1 MRAGKRLLL
10 TTQQRNYNSG
20 MRQLKFHERKLL
32 KKVDFLQWKSEN
44 NHREL
49 EVSLFGTPPLLQLA
63 VALHFRQ
70 GFVSVSLQSGLFVCL
85 QIMRRYHIQG
95 RDDYKK
101 YSKLCGMVTRLVH
114 FLKKLDSSDPTRIEL
129 TDQMLEK

>member
-1 MRAGKRLLL
+1 
-10 TTQQRNYNSG
+10 

-49 EVSLFGTPPLLQLA
+49 EVCSVPIVKLSVLRQRQHAST
-63 VALHFRQ
+63 ALW
-70 GFVSVSLQSGLFVCL
+70 SVM

-101 YSKLCGMVTRLVH
+101 YSKLCGVVTRLVH
-114 FLKKLDSSDPTRIEL
+114 FLKKLESADTVRIEL
-129 TDQMLEK
+129 TDQLLEKYKTSSCCACLTPCNLEAYFCLA

>member
-1 MRAGKRLLL
+1 
-10 TTQQRNYNSG
+10 

-32 KKVDFLQWKSEN
+32 KKVDFLQWKSES

-49 EVSLFGTPPLLQLA
+49 EVNDLLGAHTFMRQQQLTASCLF
-63 VALHFRQ
+63 
-70 GFVSVSLQSGLFVCL
+70 L

-101 YSKLCGMVTRLVH
+101 YSKLCGNVTRLVH
-114 FLKKLDSSDPTRIEL
+114 FLKKLSPTDPVRMQL
-129 TDQMLEK
+129 TDELLEK

>member
-1 MRAGKRLLL
+1 
-10 TTQQRNYNSG
+10 

-49 EVSLFGTPPLLQLA
+49 EVSLCGTPPLLQLA

-70 GFVSVSLQSGLFVCL
+70 DFVSVSLQSGPFVCL